1 MLHRRASERGRR
13 SGATIVS
20 RGSNAAL
27 RCAALRCAALWR
39 LPQAEAEAGGGDAL
53 QSIEVVQ
60 GGDYYK

>member
-1 MLHRRASERGRR
+1 VLHRRASERGRR

-27 RCAALRCAALWR
+27 RCAALWP

>member
-27 RCAALRCAALWR
+27 RCAALRCAVAV
-39 LPQAEAEAGGGDAL
+39 AAGGGGGGGGGDAL
-53 QSIEVVQ
+53 RSSEVVQ
-60 GGDYYK
+60 RGGYYK